1 MQRLAIDSQ
10 QLQPPH
16 LQLTSDQRHYLQ
28 RVLRLKSG
36 AQFLALPGDGMA
48 WRCELVDENAR
59 VIEAQVVT
67 TELPVAV
74 TLALALPKTGF
85 EEVVRQVTELGV
97 GTIVPLLSERTI
109 LNPSPN
115 KWNRWQRIA
124 AEASEQSERARVP
137 LVREP
142 IAFPQFL
149 QEQKADRGVLCWGRG
164 DSPHLMAVLSDYKS
178 QDSSTPASIAPDSI
192 TIAIG
197 PEGGWSKVEV
207 NHAIAAGFETVSL
220 GKRILRAVTAPIVAM
235 AIVGGV
241 WEKQG

>member
-1 MQRLAIDSQ
+1 MQRLAIDFQ

-85 EEVVRQVTELGV
+85 EDVVRQVTELGV

-109 LNPSPN
+109 LHPSTN
-115 KWNRWQRIA
+115 KWSRWQRIV
-124 AEASEQSERARVP
+124 AEASEQSERARIP
-137 LVREP
+137 SVREP
-142 IAFPQFL
+142 IAFDQFL
-149 QEQKADRGVLCWGRG
+149 QEQEAVQGFLCWGRG
-164 DSPHLMAVLSDYKS
+164 DSPHLMAALTDHKS
-178 QDSSTPASIAPDSI
+178 QDSITPDSI

-197 PEGGWSKVEV
+197 PEGGWSESEV
-207 NHAIAAGFETVSL
+207 NHAIAAGFKTVSL

>member
-67 TELPVAV
+67 TELPIVV

-109 LNPSPN
+109 LNPSAS
-115 KWNRWQRIA
+115 KWSRWHRIA
-124 AEASEQSERARVP
+124 AEAAEQSERALVP
-137 LVREP
+137 SVREP
-142 IAFPQFL
+142 IAFRQFL
-149 QEQKADRGVLCWGRG
+149 QEQEAAQGFLCWGRG
-164 DSPHLMAVLSDYKS
+164 DSPHLMAALTHYKS
-178 QDSSTPASIAPDSI
+178 QNLITPDSIAPDPTTPNSI

-197 PEGGWSKVEV
+197 PEGGWSESEV
-207 NHAIAAGFETVSL
+207 D
-220 GKRILRAVTAPIVAM
+220 
-235 AIVGGV
+235 
-241 WEKQG
+241 